1 MNPPSNLR
9 WLPLLLVCALA
20 QADTLGELKGTLAK
34 LNGQDPVKATIA
46 YQFWS
51 KQGDDKK
58 PVITEGKATSQ
69 AEDGPQGLKL
79 SWSRNL
85 IQTAAQEA
93 RAKVQ
98 DPEKKTPTRRAIE
111 GLKAVEVSEYLNGS
125 DELLRTLEQAQLVE
139 EKADTWQ
146 GKPARLLNLKLT
158 PRLGEQEKKYVKELE
173 ATAKLWVGSDGLP
186 LAIQSSVHIKGR
198 ALLVISFEQNQKEE
212 YHFARSG
219 NRLIV
224 VQHVNETSGSGGGEK
239 GQSKTVVS
247 LSLNG
252 G

>member
-1 MNPPSNLR
+1 MTFRP
-9 WLPLLLVCALA
+9 LPLLLLCALA
-20 QADTLGELKGTLAK
+20 QADTLADLKGTLAR
-34 LNGQDPVKATIA
+34 LNGQEPVKASIA

-69 AEDGPQGLKL
+69 AEDGPQGLRL
-79 SWSRNL
+79 SWSRTL

-93 RAKVQ
+93 RAKAQ

-125 DELLRTLEQAQLVE
+125 DELLRTLEQSQLID

-146 GKPARLLNLKLT
+146 GRPARLLNLKLI
-158 PRLGEQEKKYVKELE
+158 PRLGAQEKKYVKELE
-173 ATAKLWVGSDGLP
+173 ATAKVWVGADGLP
-186 LAIQSSVHIKGR
+186 LAIQSQVHLKGR
-198 ALLVISFEQNQKEE
+198 AMLVISFEQDQKEE
-212 YHFARSG
+212 YQFIRAG

-224 VQHVNETSGSGGGEK
+224 TQHVSENQSSGGGEK
-239 GQSKTVVS
+239 GQTKTVVN
-247 LSLNG
+247 LSVIG